1 MLMKTFSPFSNVK
14 GHIFMEHTKHICDPK
29 KKKHELTEETVV
41 TRGYPGDGD
50 KKFRTV
56 VT

>member
-1 MLMKTFSPFSNVK
+1 MKTFSPFSNVK